1 MTERKKPHKGVYVLP
16 NLFTAGSLFAAFLC
30 VTYCFKGQF
39 QAAALSIFL
48 SAVLDG
54 LDGKVARLT
63 NTASQFGIE
72 FDSLAD
78 MVAFGLAP
86 GVLAW
91 TWQLEA
97 YGKLGTAVSFLFVA
111 CAALRLARFN
121 VDVAVVSK
129 RFFIGLPSPAAGCTL
144 AAFVVFVPYLP
155 ESFLPYLPQFT
166 LFLCILAPLLMVSRV
181 RSFSFK
187 EYGFVKEHPFS
198 VLVAAM
204 LILILLFS
212 EPFFFMFAVIFVYI
226 ICGIVYTYGYMPNRK
241 HSLLRRLQKS
251 GDGTCE

>member
-1 MTERKKPHKGVYVLP
+1 MTEPKKPHKGVYVLP

-39 QAAALSIFL
+39 QAAALSVFL
-48 SAVLDG
+48 SAILDG

-144 AAFVVFVPYLP
+144 AAFVVFMLD
-155 ESFLPYLPQFT
+155 YLPQMT
-166 LFLCILAPLLMVSRV
+166 LFLSILAPLLMVSRV
-181 RSFSFK
+181 RYFSFK
-187 EYGFVKEHPFS
+187 EYGFVKEHPFR

-204 LILILLFS
+204 MLLVLLFS
-212 EPFFFMFAVIFVYI
+212 APFFFMFIVIFVYI
-226 ICGIVYTYGYMPNRK
+226 ICGIVYTYVYMPNRK
-241 HSLLRRLQKS
+241 NSLLRRLQKS
-251 GDGTCE
+251 GDGSCD

>member
-181 RSFSFK
+181 RYFSFK

-212 EPFFFMFAVIFVYI
+212 EPFLFMLAVILVYI
-226 ICGIVYTYGYMPNRK
+226 ICGIVYTYVYMPNRK

>member
-1 MTERKKPHKGVYVLP
+1 MSERKTPHKGVYILP
-16 NLFTAGSLFAAFLC
+16 NLFTAGSLFAAFMC

-63 NTASQFGIE
+63 NTASQFGVE

-86 GVLAW
+86 AVLAW
-91 TWQLEA
+91 TWQLEQ
-97 YGKLGTAVSFLFVA
+97 YGRVGTAISFLFVA

-144 AAFVVFVPYLP
+144 AAFVLFVPYLP
-155 ESFLPYLPQFT
+155 YSWLDYLPQFT
-166 LFLCILAPLLMVSRV
+166 IILSILAPLLMVSRV
-181 RSFSFK
+181 RYFSFK
-187 EYGFVKEHPFS
+187 EYGFVKAHPFR
-198 VLVAAM
+198 VLVGAM
-204 LILILLFS
+204 LFLILLFS
-212 EPFFFMFAVIFVYI
+212 LPFFWIFITIFVYI
-226 ICGIVYTYGYMPNRK
+226 ISGIVYTYGYMPNRK
-241 HSLLRRLQKS
+241 NSLLRRLTKS
-251 GDGTCE
+251 GDDTHE

>member
-1 MTERKKPHKGVYVLP
+1 MTERKTPHKGVYIFP

-63 NTASQFGIE
+63 NTASQFGVE

-86 GVLAW
+86 AVLAW

-97 YGKLGTAVSFLFVA
+97 YGKFGTAVSFLFVA

-155 ESFLPYLPQFT
+155 EFMHAALPHLT
-166 LFLCILAPLLMVSRV
+166 LFICILAPLLMVSRV
-181 RSFSFK
+181 RYFSFK

-204 LILILLFS
+204 FILILLFS
-212 EPFFFMFAVIFVYI
+212 APFFFMFIVIFVYI
-226 ICGIVYTYGYMPNRK
+226 VSGIVYTYAYMPNRK
-241 HSLLRRLQKS
+241 NSLLRRLHKS
-251 GDGTCE
+251 GDNTCE

>member
-1 MTERKKPHKGVYVLP
+1 MSERKTPHKGVYILP

-30 VTYCFKGQF
+30 ITYCFKGQF
-39 QAAALSIFL
+39 QAAALSVFL
-48 SAVLDG
+48 SAILDG

-78 MVAFGLAP
+78 MVAFGVAP
-86 GVLAW
+86 AVLAW
-91 TWQLEA
+91 TWQLES
-97 YGKLGTAVSFLFVA
+97 YGRFGIAVSFLFVA

-144 AAFVVFVPYLP
+144 AAFVMFVPYLP
-155 ESFLPYLPQFT
+155 DSLHRFLPQFT

-181 RSFSFK
+181 RYFSFK
-187 EYGFVKEHPFS
+187 EYGFVKEHPFR

-204 LILILLFS
+204 FFLILLFS
-212 EPFFFMFAVIFVYI
+212 VPFFFVFIFIFVYI
-226 ICGIVYTYGYMPNRK
+226 VCGILYTYGYMSNRK
-241 HSLLRRLQKS
+241 TNLLRRLHKS